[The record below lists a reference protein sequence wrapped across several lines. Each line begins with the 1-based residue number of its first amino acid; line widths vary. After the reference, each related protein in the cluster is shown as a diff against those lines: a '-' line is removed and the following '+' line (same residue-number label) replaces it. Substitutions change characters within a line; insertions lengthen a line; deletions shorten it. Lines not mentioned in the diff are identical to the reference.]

1 MRYER
6 NIPACATSPA
16 ESDVFRIFAIQKE
29 DDMTPRELLTK
40 VQHLVEVAGVDPD
53 KEIFVSAEG
62 HSVKIAK
69 IDWLWENPVEEDD
82 YTKLL
87 DIQVEV
93 K

>member
-1 MRYER
+1 
-6 NIPACATSPA
+6 
-16 ESDVFRIFAIQKE
+16 
-29 DDMTPRELLTK
+29 MTPRELLSK

-87 DIQVEV
+87 DIQIEVE
-93 K
+93 

>member
-1 MRYER
+1 
-6 NIPACATSPA
+6 
-16 ESDVFRIFAIQKE
+16 
-29 DDMTPRELLTK
+29 MTPRELLSK
-40 VQHLVEVAGVDPD
+40 VQHLIEVAGVDPD
-53 KEIFVSAEG
+53 KDIIVSAEG
-62 HSVKIAK
+62 HPVKITK

>member
-1 MRYER
+1 
-6 NIPACATSPA
+6 
-16 ESDVFRIFAIQKE
+16 
-29 DDMTPRELLTK
+29 MTPRELLTK
-40 VQHLVEVAGVDPD
+40 IQHLVEVAGVDPD
-53 KEIFVSAEG
+53 KEIFISAEG
-62 HSVKIAK
+62 HSVKITK

>member
-1 MRYER
+1 
-6 NIPACATSPA
+6 
-16 ESDVFRIFAIQKE
+16 
-29 DDMTPRELLTK
+29 MTPRELLTK
-40 VQHLVEVAGVDPD
+40 VQHLIEVAGVDPD
-53 KEIFVSAEG
+53 KEIFVSTEG
-62 HSVKIAK
+62 HSVNITN

>member
-1 MRYER
+1 
-6 NIPACATSPA
+6 
-16 ESDVFRIFAIQKE
+16 
-29 DDMTPRELLTK
+29 MTPRELLTK
-40 VQHLVEVAGVDPD
+40 VHHLVEVAGVDPD

-62 HSVKIAK
+62 HSVDITK

-87 DIQVEV
+87 DIQIEV